1 MGLNQTCRW
10 PSPAWRRPKLHR
22 VSQKPPPITP
32 NAQSI
37 TEALRGS
44 APLAR
49 LRDAMRDSNARFQT
63 IRPALPGLLAD
74 HVKPGPVDLEGWS
87 LLAANGSVAAKL
99 KQLTPRFEEL
109 LREAGW
115 SATTVRIKVV
125 SESPVR

>member
-1 MGLNQTCRW
+1 
-10 PSPAWRRPKLHR
+10 
-22 VSQKPPPITP
+22 VSQKPPPVTP

-63 IRPALPGLLAD
+63 IRPALPRLLAG

-99 KQLTPRFEEL
+99 RQLTPRFEEL

-115 SATTVRIKVV
+115 SATTVRIKVI
-125 SESPVR
+125 SEPPVR

>member
-1 MGLNQTCRW
+1 
-10 PSPAWRRPKLHR
+10 
-22 VSQKPPPITP
+22 
-32 NAQSI
+32 
-37 TEALRGS
+37 
-44 APLAR
+44 
-49 LRDAMRDSNARFQT
+49 
-63 IRPALPGLLAD
+63 
-74 HVKPGPVDLEGWS
+74 VKPGPVDLEGWS